1 MSLRASGIIQI
12 MADIFTNVG
21 EQFMCDK
28 FSAVV
33 ATAPEWVAWGTSGT
47 TAAKGDTTLGTESA
61 ETRIQGTMTTQGTGA
76 SAEFQCVATI
86 VSLGTQTIAEAGLLT
101 AVTSGTLVISSDFT
115 GVALLINDS
124 IEFTFTLAP
133 A

>member
-1 MSLRASGIIQI
+1 
-12 MADIFTNVG
+12 
-21 EQFMCDK
+21 
-28 FSAVV
+28 
-33 ATAPEWVAWGTSGT
+33 
-47 TAAKGDTTLGTESA
+47 
-61 ETRIQGTMTTQGTGA
+61 MTTQGTGA